1 MILALLS
8 NSFGYTSGLTVD
20 FRIVVV
26 AHMTDLQAKL
36 ASLPIFKALDAE
48 ELASIA
54 GQVQWLGVAGGW
66 TLISE
71 GDEADDMFVVL
82 SGRLGVLSRILKGSW
97 SS

>member
-1 MILALLS
+1 
-8 NSFGYTSGLTVD
+8 
-20 FRIVVV
+20 
-26 AHMTDLQAKL
+26 MTDLQAKL